1 MFYRKSIR
9 QRRVKKVRL
18 SFGDFLGGV
27 NARADK
33 NLLSFRYSPLAYNFA
48 TPSGALT
55 HTKGIGELVIGQ
67 KLIQPIPGESIGK
80 LYFYKRYDPGLKAYD
95 DKLLAYCVS
104 KKLYY
109 LDIEGE
115 ESEFKPLEGISFER
129 APACINYRLH
139 GDDVIIMC
147 SEYDGMA
154 VWDGKNP
161 PYKVENAPKIS
172 TMCVH
177 YERLFATVDGEKSA
191 VWFSDDLDPTN
202 WDISLDEAGYIEII
216 DEKGAL
222 QKVLKFLDYVYIF
235 RSYGIS
241 RLTAYAEQT
250 EFSVINLFVS
260 SGKIFPETVTVC
272 GDRIIFLAEDGLF
285 SSDGIS
291 TARIAEGIFPLL
303 EGNDNKGASSAYFNG
318 CYYLACR
325 ADFGEQGEEGNNA
338 LLEYDVRKGRAT
350 LIRAKG
356 ITSLSVIS
364 TESVNLLAMS
374 VEGRPAMLVG
384 EGSFFGEPLEK
395 YWQTPQFDFSAPGA
409 MKVLRNVFLYTDT
422 DIELGVVSDLGSKK
436 VRVSGGEGER
446 RVAVNLKGR
455 TFRLEFACRSAHAR
469 ISKVTAVCDVLEG

>member
-18 SFGDFLGGV
+18 SFSDFRGGV

-48 TPSGALT
+48 TDSGALT
-55 HTKGIGELVIGQ
+55 HTKGIGELVIGG
-67 KLIQPIPGESIGK
+67 KRIEPIPGESIQK
-80 LYFYKRYDPGLKAYD
+80 LYFYKRYDPEQKRYD
-95 DKLLAYCVS
+95 DKLLAYCSS
-104 KKLYY
+104 KRLYY
-109 LDIEGE
+109 LDIEGQ
-115 ESEFKPLEGISFER
+115 ESGFRPLEGVSFEK

-154 VWDGKNP
+154 VWDGKRP
-161 PYKVENAPKIS
+161 PYRVETAPRIS

-216 DEKGAL
+216 DEKGSL

-260 SGKIFPETVTVC
+260 SGKIYPETMTVC

-285 SSDGIS
+285 SFDGLS
-291 TARIAEGIFPLL
+291 TSKIADGIFPLL
-303 EGNDNKGASSAYFNG
+303 SDSGEASAAYFNG

-325 ADFGEQGEEGNNA
+325 ADFGEGDEEGGNA
-338 LLEYDVRKGRAT
+338 LLEYDVRKGGAS
-350 LIRAKG
+350 LIKAKG

-364 TESVNLLAMS
+364 TESVNLLVMS
-374 VEGRPAMLVG
+374 VQGRPAMLVE

-395 YWQTPQFDFSAPGA
+395 FWQTPQFDFSAPGA
-409 MKVLRNVFLYTDT
+409 LKVLRNVFLYTDA
-422 DIELGVVSDLGSKK
+422 DMELGAVSDMGSRK
-436 VRVSGGEGER
+436 VKVSGGGGEKKA
-446 RVAVNLKGR
+446 AVNLKGR
-455 TFRLEFACRSAHAR
+455 TFCLEFRCRTPCAR
-469 ISKVTAVCDVLEG
+469 ISKVTAAADVLEG